1 MASRNSERKTVQ
13 IKSHNTDFVTE
24 TDQQVEKLL
33 MNGIKEVFPDH
44 QFIGEEETSEG
55 KKVVLT
61 DAPTWIIDPIDG
73 NMNFVHSFPHSSISI
88 ALLVNKIT
96 EIGIVFNPV
105 LSQKFTARRG
115 QGAFYNGT
123 PMHVSTERDLSKA
136 LLMVEF
142 GTNREEEKVKVIME
156 NLGNLVR
163 ISHGYNSNNKSN
175 YNLIGRLI
183 DQTLKT
189 LFIFRLRCL
198 GGAVLNICMV
208 ALGASEAA
216 YDFGAHAWDYAAAE
230 FLVREAGGVT
240 LDPSGGTFDIMS
252 RRLVVAN
259 SQEMA
264 DQLISKLVQ
273 FYPKPRDD
281 D

>member
-1 MASRNSERKTVQ
+1 MSTTVDLDKAYDLVMSLVEEGGNLVASRNFERKTVQ

-33 MNGIKEVFPDH
+33 MNGIRKEFPEH

-55 KKVVLT
+55 KKVLLT

-73 NMNFVHSFPHSSISI
+73 TMNFVHSFPHSSISI

-105 LSQKFTARRG
+105 LKQKFTARRG
-115 QGAFYNGT
+115 QGAFYNGS
-123 PMHVSTERDLSKA
+123 PMHVSTEKDLSKA

-163 ISHGYNSNNKSN
+163 ISHG
-175 YNLIGRLI
+175 
-183 DQTLKT
+183 
-189 LFIFRLRCL
+189 LRCL